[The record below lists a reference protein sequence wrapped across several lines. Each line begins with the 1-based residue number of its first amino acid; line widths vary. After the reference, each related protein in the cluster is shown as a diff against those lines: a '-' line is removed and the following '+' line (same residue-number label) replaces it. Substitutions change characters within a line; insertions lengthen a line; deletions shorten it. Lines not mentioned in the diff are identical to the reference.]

1 MINLLLWIGRIA
13 GLLGIVAAGT
23 AVLVRASGAWHVGG
37 LQIGTLLQAGIAA
50 LACGAW
56 AYAAAIAERPRL

>member
-13 GLLGIVAAGT
+13 GLLGIAAAAA
-23 AVLVRASGAWHVGG
+23 AVLLRASGVWHVGG
-37 LQIGTLLQAGIAA
+37 LQLGTLLQAGIAA

-56 AYAAAIAERPRL
+56 AYAAAVAERPRP